1 MSRAAPW
8 PPALSTLPLGSWA
21 LCLLHGSLIP
31 SGSRSSFLRGSLYSL
46 QTEPQKNIRCIHS
59 KPGDRVFR
67 AAKLQC
73 CRARL
78 ASRPPPWPLPL
89 SGVHPHFLLVLVPA
103 LLPGPCF
110 SSPHLGKAP
119 PKPFRMYSPWGWRG
133 VCGVL
138 HPTASLGAV
147 SVSRDPNT
155 WLPGGAAPCAGSRR
169 GTASDWH
176 VPPPG
181 TPAWG
186 GGGRKGKRGREERKG
201 GELEGS
207 LRQRLGFGWVLEHA
221 PPPTSAPNSSPE
233 REGVRRE
240 EDDSRKTKSPERER
254 RRIQGDKHPHPMH
267 TDSAAHADT
276 LTKAHSVSSGSFPD
290 RSLES
295 PSPRAPRPD
304 THARVFT
311 CLFPS
316 RTPCTC
322 PRAHPPTHPAPH
334 PALPPRCEGVR
345 FLLFGNDTLGLT

>member
-221 PPPTSAPNSSPE
+221 PPPPPAPPIRALRGRGCDVRKTIPGRLKVQSG
-233 REGVRRE
+233 REGGYRE
-240 EDDSRKTKSPERER
+240 TNTHTQCTQTQRHTQTPS
-254 RRIQGDKHPHPMH
+254 QKH
-267 TDSAAHADT
+267 T
-276 LTKAHSVSSGSFPD
+276 LF
-290 RSLES
+290 
-295 PSPRAPRPD
+295 PRAP
-304 THARVFT
+304 
-311 CLFPS
+311 S
-316 RTPCTC
+316 RTE
-322 PRAHPPTHPAPH
+322 A
-334 PALPPRCEGVR
+334 
-345 FLLFGNDTLGLT
+345 